1 MEHWNIGMM
10 VTGNPFAGPSG
21 RPGKVLEK
29 AGLSHRS
36 FNVAESKANAI
47 NLGTIKSKT
56 KDRAISAS
64 DAQYSSLP
72 LFLARRYSGRC
83 KKPFVPD
90 ALDPSES

>member
-10 VTGNPFAGPSG
+10 VTRNPFAGLSS

-29 AGLSHRS
+29 AGLSRRS
-36 FNVAESKANAI
+36 FNEAESKANAN

-56 KDRAISAS
+56 SCRASSAS

-83 KKPFVPD
+83 KKPIVPD